1 MVVWYQGM
9 LILIH
14 IEHRKRYFIGGIS
27 FLVEQIENTYYERL
41 NGGDYETYYRIAERK
56 QWEIFENTLQI
67 N

>member
-1 MVVWYQGM
+1 M
-9 LILIH
+9 
-14 IEHRKRYFIGGIS
+14 RYFIGSIS